1 MIIISLGSFKDKN
14 ALKIKYKKKYKT
26 NNIMKIVED

>member
-14 ALKIKYKKKYKT
+14 ALKIKYQEKSKT
-26 NNIMKIVED
+26 NNIMKTVEE